1 MQQQYPGNQQ
11 FGASGQL
18 QGGYNTLRQFG
29 TDPQQV
35 RQHIS
40 ESLNQGSMQ
49 QYGGQGS
56 GGVMQAGAT
65 DPRVV
70 QQHIAQDLG
79 YGASASYGGQ
89 QYNQGAFQQVMQSA
103 PAQVQGGQGQQLG
116 QFQGGYNQGY
126 SNSTFGQFGTNPQV
140 VRQHIQQD
148 LSNQVGSM
156 TSEQAGA
163 YRGQFGGGAQ
173 GMMSQGQMSQG
184 QMSQGQGMNSTFSQF
199 GTNPQEVRQHIQQDL
214 SNQAGSQAGF
224 YGGAQGMMSQGQ
236 MSQGQMSQGQGMN
249 STFGQFGTNPQEV
262 RQHIQQDLS
271 NQAGSQAGFY
281 GGAQGMASQGQMS
294 QGQGMNSTFGQ
305 FGTNPQEVRQHI
317 QQDLSNQ
324 AGSQAGFY
332 GGAQGMA
339 SQGQAMNST
348 FGQFGT
354 DPQTVRSH
362 ISQDL
367 NNLQ

>member
-1 MQQQYPGNQQ
+1 MQQQYSGNQQ
-11 FGASGQL
+11 FGASGQM

-40 ESLNQGSMQ
+40 ESQ
-49 QYGGQGS
+49 QYGGQGF

-79 YGASASYGGQ
+79 YGGYGASASYGGQQ

-126 SNSTFGQFGTNPQV
+126 SNSTFGQYGTNPQV

-163 YRGQFGGGAQ
+163 YRGQFAGGGQ
-173 GMMSQGQMSQG
+173 G
-184 QMSQGQGMNSTFSQF
+184 
-199 GTNPQEVRQHIQQDL
+199 V
-214 SNQAGSQAGF
+214 
-224 YGGAQGMMSQGQ
+224 
-236 MSQGQMSQGQGMN
+236 MSQGQGMN
-249 STFGQFGTNPQEV
+249 STFGEFATDPQ
-262 RQHIQQDLS
+262 
-271 NQAGSQAGFY
+271 
-281 GGAQGMASQGQMS
+281 
-294 QGQGMNSTFGQ
+294 T
-305 FGTNPQEVRQHI
+305 VRQHI

-348 FGQFGT
+348 FGQYGTNPQEVRQHIQQDLSNQAGSQAGFGT
-354 DPQTVRSH
+354 QGMASQGQAMNSTFGQFGTNPQTVRSH

-367 NNLQ
+367 NNFQ